1 MSQLSPTYFVTK
13 IDVAISDFQ
22 NFISNFH
29 FRPCDHRCVNLGG
42 YYRCLCEEGFELEK
56 DERSCKRV
64 KSKCDLKE
72 SEMNLNL
79 FPISNLEGLNL
90 NPDFEFRDSD
100 SRIFESKILKI
111 NHETPFIS
119 DTVST

>member
-1 MSQLSPTYFVTK
+1 MILSPTYCVSNINVAKLPLPDDGYIFAENVFLSK
-13 IDVAISDFQ
+13 I
-22 NFISNFH
+22 H

-90 NPDFEFRDSD
+90 NPDFEF
-100 SRIFESKILKI
+100 
-111 NHETPFIS
+111 
-119 DTVST
+119 

>member
-1 MSQLSPTYFVTK
+1 MNFLSK
-13 IDVAISDFQ
+13 
-22 NFISNFH
+22 FH